1 MRKQKRIAVIQP
13 HPTFCGAKCAGKNAK
28 KVLRNNSGFSYILI
42 CVILWF
48 TVMLLLAG
56 LEYAAVVGR
65 VKQEKT
71 RLKQT
76 ADGVV
81 TEYAT
86 RVYDAVKQGTRYADA
101 LNPDALVGETY
112 RALGFGDDNIAR
124 LTRTEGTENPRVVL
138 ILERPEITAVT
149 ADGFGVKVKCRVK
162 MPFTVLGRTVSV
174 PETVMEIES
183 VFSKKWED

>member
-1 MRKQKRIAVIQP
+1 MKI
-13 HPTFCGAKCAGKNAK
+13 CKNK
-28 KVLRNNSGFSYILI
+28 NGFSYILI
-42 CVILWF
+42 CVILQF
-48 TVMLLLAG
+48 AVMLLLAG

-71 RLKQT
+71 WLKQT

-81 TEYAT
+81 TDYAT

-101 LNPDALVGETY
+101 LNPDALVSETY
-112 RALGFGDDNIAR
+112 RALGFGDDDTEH
-124 LTRTEGTENPRVVL
+124 LTRTETDGIVL
-138 ILERPEITAVT
+138 ILERPEVTAVT

-162 MPFTVLGRTVSV
+162 VPFTVLGRTVSV
-174 PETVMEIES
+174 SETVMEIES

>member
-1 MRKQKRIAVIQP
+1 MRKQKRFAVIQA
-13 HPTFCGAKCAGKNAK
+13 HPTFCDAKCAGKSAK

-42 CVILWF
+42 CVITLF
-48 TVMLLLAG
+48 VAMLLLAG

-71 RLKQT
+71 WLKQT

-81 TEYAT
+81 TDYAT

-124 LTRTEGTENPRVVL
+124 LTGTEGTENPRVVL
-138 ILERPEITAVT
+138 ILERQEITAVT
-149 ADGFGVKVKCRVK
+149 ADGFGVRVQCRVK
-162 MPFTVLGRTVSV
+162 VPFTVLGRTVSI
-174 PETVMEIES
+174 PETVLEIES

>member
-1 MRKQKRIAVIQP
+1 MRKQKRFAVIQP
-13 HPTFCGAKCAGKNAK
+13 HPTFCGAKCAGRSAGKI
-28 KVLRNNSGFSYILI
+28 LRNNHGFSYILI
-42 CVILWF
+42 CVILQF

-65 VKQEKT
+65 VKQEKEW
-71 RLKQT
+71 LKQT

-86 RVYDAVKQGTRYADA
+86 RVYD
-101 LNPDALVGETY
+101 PDTLISETY
-112 RALGFGDDNIAR
+112 RALGFGDDDTVC

-138 ILERPEITAVT
+138 ILERPEVTAVT
-149 ADGFGVKVKCRVK
+149 ADGFGVRVKCRVK
-162 MPFTVLGRTVSV
+162 VPFTVLGRTVSV
-174 PETVMEIES
+174 PETVLEIES

>member
-1 MRKQKRIAVIQP
+1 MRI
-13 HPTFCGAKCAGKNAK
+13 CKNK
-28 KVLRNNSGFSYILI
+28 NGFSYILI
-42 CVILWF
+42 CVILQF

-71 RLKQT
+71 WLKQT

-81 TEYAT
+81 TDYAT
-86 RVYDAVKQGTRYADA
+86 QIYDAVKQGTRYADA
-101 LNPDALVGETY
+101 LNPDALVSETY
-112 RALGFGDDNIAR
+112 RALGFGDDDTER
-124 LTRTEGTENPRVVL
+124 LTRIEGTEESRVVL
-138 ILERPEITAVT
+138 ILERPEVTAVT

-162 MPFTVLGRTVSV
+162 VPFTVLGRTVSV

>member
-1 MRKQKRIAVIQP
+1 MRKQKRFAVIQP
-13 HPTFCGAKCAGKNAK
+13 HPTFCGAKCAGKSAK
-28 KVLRNNSGFSYILI
+28 KVLRNNSGFSYIFV
-42 CVILWF
+42 CVITLF
-48 TVMLLLAG
+48 VAMLLLAG

-71 RLKQT
+71 WLKQT
-76 ADGVV
+76 ADCVV
-81 TEYAT
+81 TDYAT
-86 RVYDAVKQGTRYADA
+86 RVYDAVKQGNRYADA

-112 RALGFGDDNIAR
+112 RALGFWDDNTAC
-124 LTRTEGTENPRVVL
+124 LTRTEGTEEPRVVL

-149 ADGFGVKVKCRVK
+149 ADGFGVRVQCRVK
-162 MPFTVLGRTVSV
+162 VPFTVLGRTVSV